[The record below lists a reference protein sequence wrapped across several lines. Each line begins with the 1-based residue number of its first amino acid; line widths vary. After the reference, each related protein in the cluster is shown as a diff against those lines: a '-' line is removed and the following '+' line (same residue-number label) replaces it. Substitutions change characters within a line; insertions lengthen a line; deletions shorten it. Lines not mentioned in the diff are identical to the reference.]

1 MGTNKIDNLGGQS
14 HLSRSLR
21 RLFRKKIAVICLVL
35 ISIIYCLGIFAPIVS
50 PYDYSEQDYTAIR
63 QAPSFEMNEGINGFF
78 TKSHFAGTDR
88 AGRDVFTRVLWGI
101 QNTLIL
107 TFIGM
112 ITGGLVIGVVFGL
125 MSGYFGGKIDSLI
138 MRVGEIFTVIPSFL
152 LVLIITAT
160 LKPRIR
166 EWVIWVE
173 DNSFVEGL
181 ISSGFIDYF
190 VVSVALVSF
199 EWYGTARLVR
209 SQILYLKESQY
220 IEAAR
225 AIGVSHWG
233 IIFKHLLPNALSP
246 IIVTVTM
253 GMGSM
258 VGVEIFLSWVGVGI
272 QPPRPS
278 LGLMLWEGGNISVL
292 RNQPWMLLAPGIV
305 TWIMMLSWNLL
316 GDAMNDV
323 FNPRTR

>member
-1 MGTNKIDNLGGQS
+1 M
-14 HLSRSLR
+14 
-21 RLFRKKIAVICLVL
+21 
-35 ISIIYCLGIFAPIVS
+35 
-50 PYDYSEQDYTAIR
+50 
-63 QAPSFEMNEGINGFF
+63 
-78 TKSHFAGTDR
+78 
-88 AGRDVFTRVLWGI
+88 
-101 QNTLIL
+101 
-107 TFIGM
+107 
-112 ITGGLVIGVVFGL
+112 
-125 MSGYFGGKIDSLI
+125 
-138 MRVGEIFTVIPSFL
+138 
-152 LVLIITAT
+152 
-160 LKPRIR
+160 
-166 EWVIWVE
+166 
-173 DNSFVEGL
+173 
-181 ISSGFIDYF
+181 
-190 VVSVALVSF
+190 VSF
-199 EWYGTARLVR
+199 GWYGTARLVR

>member
-1 MGTNKIDNLGGQS
+1 MSTAATSHDSSG
-14 HLSRSLR
+14 HLSRAIT
-21 RLFRKKIAVICLVL
+21 RLVRKILAIFFILVL
-35 ISIIYCLGIFAPIVS
+35 LVIHISGLLAPFIS
-50 PYDYSEQDYTAIR
+50 PYGFNDQDYTAIR
-63 QAPSFEMNEGINGFF
+63 QPPSLD
-78 TKSHFAGTDR
+78 HWAGTDMK
-88 AGRDVFTRVLWGI
+88 GRDVLTRVLWGI
-101 QNTLIL
+101 QNTLVI
-107 TFIGM
+107 TFVAIS
-112 ITGGLVIGVVFGL
+112 TGGLLIGVSLGL
-125 MSGYFGGKIDSLI
+125 LAGYFGGKIDSLI

-199 EWYGTARLVR
+199 GWYGTARLVR

-253 GMGSM
+253 GMGLM

>member
-1 MGTNKIDNLGGQS
+1 M
-14 HLSRSLR
+14 
-21 RLFRKKIAVICLVL
+21 
-35 ISIIYCLGIFAPIVS
+35 
-50 PYDYSEQDYTAIR
+50 
-63 QAPSFEMNEGINGFF
+63 
-78 TKSHFAGTDR
+78 
-88 AGRDVFTRVLWGI
+88 
-101 QNTLIL
+101 
-107 TFIGM
+107 
-112 ITGGLVIGVVFGL
+112 
-125 MSGYFGGKIDSLI
+125 
-138 MRVGEIFTVIPSFL
+138 
-152 LVLIITAT
+152 
-160 LKPRIR
+160 
-166 EWVIWVE
+166 
-173 DNSFVEGL
+173 
-181 ISSGFIDYF
+181 
-190 VVSVALVSF
+190 VSF
-199 EWYGTARLVR
+199 GWYGTARLVR

-246 IIVTVTM
+246 ITVTVTM